1 MNFTRHSEPNKK
13 KYFLPLVIEETNKV
27 FIFTNKEIEIF
38 SLEAALKGDY
48 IEPFLMVFYKGDID
62 FSEVVQQELN
72 GKLLGKNTIYWLD
85 NFSQSTISKASFISF
100 KSINIEQS
108 GVKLSIGSN
117 NWGIEIKNGSVGG
130 VLTYN
135 SLVETINIKPSSANG
150 FNSEIH
156 KTRVSIKE
164 IKISLSN
171 KADIID
177 DHTFKSKR
185 NFGAVCFKISKN
197 GFNELPQP
205 VSPYFIDNI
214 NSPGNPRS
222 VITSYFDKTSFREN
236 VELFFSFKPFK
247 SISNSIDENSSFIE
261 TVITSPT
268 KTNFIDE
275 NASQY
280 YVNGSIENKT
290 VLVSR
295 ISSIECSPGHEE
307 SRDYF
312 VIPQDDETLELESIQ
327 AKSQHFLIGY
337 SGTESLTLTK
347 NKKVNLKF
355 RENNNVSIDRSNGS
369 LLPLGNS
376 ESKTSFLIIDSP
388 NYNLDSEKSPLFNNQ
403 INGLSSNISLD
414 GDIKGSEVAY
424 SPVNIFT
431 IANPPA
437 LPIIP
442 TLSFAGNPDLIELES
457 VFSKMRLRELR
468 KNGTVPVTGLLES
481 DKKYVTPQGF
491 LREGNTIEFVKSNG
505 TFAVENVTLNSDF
518 NLSLSKEDVFFVL
531 EPSMLKSKTEKVS
544 VKFKIGG
551 SEFSVESKA
560 FNDLSSE
567 GAKDTYIIFKFSRH
581 SFFDLLS
588 EPTKWSNYNSYK
600 PKDYISIIDSIKSK
614 IAFPDNDDYKYFNNT
629 ISKDPN
635 WNGVV
640 ILNIP
645 ITDQMPA
652 VFNGLAASQDTES
665 KTNPNN
671 PANSENKLQLKTGLK
686 FQYVAFPVNRTK
698 IEGGV
703 INIASTSFYGIID
716 YDLLNKP
723 DKSKSEDYERV
734 TNHFPTNK
742 KDIKNYKFILSK
754 LLIRFENSQIRNFKS
769 FAFLQLPDLFDN
781 KVEFGTFSLSHPNMD
796 GDLKANL
803 IRLEGNYQKNKA
815 GNDEFNFSTQSGL
828 RINFE
833 DDNILKSVTLS
844 KLGFSYSRGTDEFRF
859 DIDANAD
866 LASWSKSDF
875 FSIEKLEFQNI
886 GFKFKLDKI
895 KFPTLKF
902 DLSRLL
908 VFPKINFDGKGF
920 LSSFPIKFSSFQ
932 NFQLKLKTENLPTGP
947 KFSFELPDFDFF
959 GLEFNPP
966 TFDFSPP
973 WNINSPLPNL
983 FSFIFDFDLGTLGDL
998 GGLKALKGQILVGW
1012 SFKGGFALG
1021 FKLEGPSSDGL
1032 HLDLFGAVK
1041 LDVDQVNLCSFNK
1054 TVTGKVL
1061 KSYFL
1066 RLVNARLTVFGKEIP
1081 DPKDFDFNGIIYANP
1096 FDKEKNKTAWFIAA
1110 TKKNDDNPII
1120 DKLILGIG
1128 QRVGT
1133 KDVAEIKSVN
1143 DGIEKIIEVFQT
1155 KIEKC
1160 TDGVSVEPILT
1171 FSNPDRNWLIAS
1183 EAILPADWPIE
1194 LKFIFNDP
1202 VLYGIYLG
1210 FKGEFLKGFSVDILY
1225 KKLSESLGVYSSEIQ
1240 LPDELRN
1247 QEIGGAFLK
1256 LPNIGIEI
1264 YTNGD
1269 WKVDIGFPRNG
1280 NDWSRSGFLQLRTAP
1295 PFVGFFGFY
1304 IMMSKVASLT
1314 LFKGYIDDT
1323 YSQEKLQII
1332 QAGFA
1337 MRVGIG
1343 FYFDKGILY
1352 VGASITVYGILEG
1365 AFAFEKQKGLAQLFP
1380 DHFAVLGR
1388 MGAIAELVGYVDFGI
1403 IKASVYIS
1411 LRAEFG
1417 MLMVYIGNDHTKKEG
1432 GGLLKQGIQPVL
1444 VYIEGEVIVRVSI
1457 KIGCVKIRLSFRKL
1471 IRFEYTIG
1479 GGSSSGN
1486 SLMGFTPLALPAFTD
1501 EESVISIPI
1510 EIKGIKEI
1518 PMMYLPAFSKVN
1530 EKEKVIIDGKEK
1542 VVDVESLKLIHS
1554 FMIPF
1559 FGKSTEKNETG
1570 EVVKIIP
1577 SDKNILKDKI
1587 IKPFFDELAAKLE
1600 SNEIIEPRK
1609 YETIR
1614 SVLVTGYGHKLAK
1627 DPVTNEDIKTKVKVD
1642 ISISG
1647 YVPTFIRG
1655 INSGD
1660 ETVVN
1665 EILKKQFLF
1674 NKDNSEHKPHDAQ
1687 DNSIEGKYNKELLMI
1702 PAPISGK
1709 IKIIE
1714 SGKPDVITT
1723 NEAGFK
1729 LKLEGLVSGLP
1740 ADGSHIKEIK
1750 DYDDVTLEFIE
1761 KFYDDYKTQFLERK
1775 NKIAPAFA
1783 LTENKDIRE
1792 EVIIPEFF
1800 KLIGL
1805 LTLEA
1810 FQSDTN
1816 PKNKDTGEWNPNILL
1831 NENGDFLVDGKP
1843 IDEPWKTND
1852 AIPQIVGQLNYFYN
1866 SGLRL
1871 PFEENNDQTR
1881 SIYSILQQE
1890 VTVKPIAAPDLNNII
1905 VDFNGID
1912 LTSDVFRDDAAKNA
1926 MLTFI
1931 NGINRFDVNELKKKL
1946 ITKDNDYN
1954 PTDNPIQFTKPYRL
1968 MPVSLAVQ
1976 NGKLGIESDFRFFEI
1991 PRKLSQHSSGK
2002 TKYSFEVNYAKYEND
2017 TIEFSTNRVNTPKL
2031 IGLDKCLNVEV
2042 KVKKHS
2048 DRILEIVNV
2057 FADDLNLMN
2066 ALHGDDYPIQNI
2078 DFYYKSEASPED
2090 QEADLAL
2097 LKLQNKYVTILKT
2110 NLSPRTSPPIFKEV
2124 GFQFDEEEKIEYWED
2139 SNVNTVNFIRL
2150 VWEALTTN
2158 NGGYYLILDVDKKF
2172 PNDANGNEIIAGS
2185 IIISF
2190 AGDNIKTPAYFN
2202 ALKIAA
2208 KPSTTLDNT
2217 EMLNN
2222 LKANTHYLFIDS
2234 LKLSNEKVS
2243 DELVLEYQPTIPAH
2257 TVGFDVYRESK
2268 EDEGIYHNYLP
2279 LEFSLKN
2286 GNGEEVLS
2294 RDKVLPIMPSSF
2306 KDAGGLDVKDKVKY
2320 NHLTPLVTQS
2330 SYKDAAGNLLDP
2342 LGRNLDRYSAV
2353 GQKYNL
2359 SINLRDVFGNRTN
2372 PDDKFLATAP
2382 YTHQYFDKLVPIES
2396 WPLIRFSYWFKKT
2409 DANNL
2414 VFDISCTCNI
2424 LEILDLAGIE
2434 KNKIISPSNPNDI
2447 KYEYKYQLGKEI
2459 TKREDVIKLQE
2470 VVPGILNNLY
2480 TIYAQLNDDKTVAS
2494 INEVPVDEQ
2503 KKNWKI
2509 TVRDLFEK
2517 LEKLIKN
2524 EGGKYRMPEKPV
2536 VVPKDYSVEISTAF
2550 KLKTP
2555 LKIEI
2560 GLNRLESS
2568 LIHSNDKDLLES
2580 NIWEYSLTKEVKTIV
2595 TASNLKD
2602 KDNKSKLTDLNDAI
2616 RGTDKK
2622 YCLGISSEI
2631 TQDSNNKETKSDKVI
2646 FIINEDK
2653 LSLLQANVKG
2663 DKSFA
2668 DSCYFGIK
2676 PISNSLWSG
2685 NYGLRSEEV
2694 KSSFSNID
2702 LDKSLRIV
2710 LEKIDS
2716 FLHASTFPKEIF
2728 DATESKLI
2736 KDIYN
2741 RLLKGKKLLV
2751 NEKLRNK
2758 LAWVMNKAELSDPQ
2772 KLEFRDLLLNNLT
2785 NFYAYDGMVK
2795 TEFKGIELLKYKV
2808 NTDPFDLTKSEER
2821 THRLNVNLKSDKYNL
2836 VSSKIGDE
2844 KYGNE
2849 WYILFDQKDEV
2860 IDNINFDVHP
2870 EITHIEY
2877 DIRDVE
2883 GSEDIKQST
2892 WIQLINPITLKENYS
2907 VKNWQKIT
2915 RKFPD
2920 KPVIIKHEATQM
2932 YKDGAIEVRNWNENK
2947 IGLWNYKLE
2956 IKESNYEHNDI
2967 IHVDLEIETATDKS
2981 AFAEKEPKF
2990 EGFIAYW
2997 ASEFSM
3003 SVIDIVKFPKGF
3015 IDLLI
3020 KFVED
3025 IERQFNQP
3033 VGLMDDDNDKDK
3045 IVYPFSMKKVKDTEH
3060 PNAMIWK
3067 ISKPAGSPLIVKSLD
3082 GKDVTKTP
3090 IVTIGP
3096 FDIFKNEKRIISV
3109 LPNVKVKRNFSE
3121 KINNPDFVYE
3131 TDTVMPESPATP
3143 QLQYHLPIRIEDGKN
3158 MKPIFEKIAE
3168 LNLPY
3173 KSTAKLLIY
3182 TADLDKKREEM
3193 VPVIPVR
3200 QMEFKPGGKPVIK
3213 AKDSMGIEKEITI
3226 DEMFEKYSNGYPSI
3240 SLTIYNDDKGN
3251 ELPIFMASNI
3261 YKQKQ

>member
-1 MNFTRHSEPNKK
+1 MKLIRKIGTSF
-13 KYFLPLVIEETNKV
+13 FLPEAGEDANRK
-27 FIFTNKEIEIF
+27 IFVYVDSTFANNE
-38 SLEAALKGDY
+38 LY
-48 IEPFLMVFYKGDID
+48 IENALSIASKFVLCFFKGEIDFLAEQHIKKLLDNKRIIWLHSFEKSAIEGAPIISINNLNEIAEIKNVAFGTGVSVNKNNSKSKIEFNASRKSFVIKNTVGEFSFISNGSKSFFDLLEIPLIDTAESISNFQTSIKQNFGSILFQSARFDDKPIQPKSAFISSKLIDEGNSELQSTYIQYFDNKSFNDNLDLYVTLFPFKDFHNESNTLSCIEYIIKNENFVKWAGVNDFSKNYLVNDFSNFRTILTKVEFGNELRFLFSPDEGPKGGSLKLINSDSNPKLLLGFSGTENVEFGNGDID
-62 FSEVVQQELN
+62 IQFERTNRVKVNESKDDLIPSLN
-72 GKLLGKNTIYWLD
+72 SMTSWIKLK
-85 NFSQSTISKASFISF
+85 SF
-100 KSINIEQS
+100 K
-108 GVKLSIGSN
+108 
-117 NWGIEIKNGSVGG
+117 
-130 VLTYN
+130 
-135 SLVETINIKPSSANG
+135 
-150 FNSEIH
+150 
-156 KTRVSIKE
+156 
-164 IKISLSN
+164 
-171 KADIID
+171 
-177 DHTFKSKR
+177 
-185 NFGAVCFKISKN
+185 
-197 GFNELPQP
+197 
-205 VSPYFIDNI
+205 
-214 NSPGNPRS
+214 
-222 VITSYFDKTSFREN
+222 
-236 VELFFSFKPFK
+236 
-247 SISNSIDENSSFIE
+247 
-261 TVITSPT
+261 
-268 KTNFIDE
+268 
-275 NASQY
+275 
-280 YVNGSIENKT
+280 
-290 VLVSR
+290 
-295 ISSIECSPGHEE
+295 
-307 SRDYF
+307 
-312 VIPQDDETLELESIQ
+312 
-327 AKSQHFLIGY
+327 
-337 SGTESLTLTK
+337 
-347 NKKVNLKF
+347 
-355 RENNNVSIDRSNGS
+355 
-369 LLPLGNS
+369 
-376 ESKTSFLIIDSP
+376 
-388 NYNLDSEKSPLFNNQ
+388 YNLDSEKSPLFKNQ
-403 INGLSSNISLD
+403 INGLSSNIPLD
-414 GDIKGSEVAY
+414 DDIKGIEVAY
-424 SPVNIFT
+424 SPVNIST
-431 IANPPA
+431 VETPIA

-442 TLSFAGNPDLIELES
+442 TLSFAGNPDLIELEN
-457 VFSKMRLRELR
+457 VFSKIRLRELT
-468 KNGTVPVTGLLES
+468 KNAVSVIGLLEA

-491 LREGNTIEFVKSNG
+491 LRTPSEFHTGSKISFIKPEITFDKEDKTQNLQFSIDGVTI
-505 TFAVENVTLNSDF
+505 NSDF
-518 NLSLSKEDVFFVL
+518 NISLSKEDVFFVL
-531 EPSMLKSKTEKVS
+531 TPKMLEKRTEKIGVT
-544 VKFKIGG
+544 FKIRDFIIELT
-551 SEFSVESKA
+551 EFNGLLTESKIVK
-560 FNDLSSE
+560 N
-567 GAKDTYIIFKFSRH
+567 DTYIIFKFSRH
-581 SFFDLLS
+581 KFSELLEDPS
-588 EPTKWSNYNSYK
+588 KWSNYGDFKKNANIVLR
-600 PKDYISIIDSIKSK
+600 DEITSK
-614 IAFPDNDDYKYFNNT
+614 IQFKGDEYLYFNNT
-629 ISKDPN
+629 IKNDPN
-635 WNGVV
+635 WNGVI

-645 ITDQMPA
+645 IG
-652 VFNGLAASQDTES
+652 NGKNLPSIFDGLTGSQDLNETNES
-665 KTNPNN
+665 
-671 PANSENKLQLKTGLK
+671 ANDGEKLKLKTGLK

-698 IEGGV
+698 IEDGI

-716 YDLLNKP
+716 YDILNKP
-723 DKSKSEDYERV
+723 DKSSSDDYPAVSQFFPKNKPEKPPVEDE
-734 TNHFPTNK
+734 
-742 KDIKNYKFILSK
+742 IKTYKFLLTK
-754 LLIRFENSQIRNFKS
+754 LLVRFENSQIRNFKS
-769 FAFLQLPDLFDN
+769 FAFLQLPDLFEN
-781 KVEFGTFSLSHPNMD
+781 KVKFGTFPLSHPDMPIID
-796 GDLKANL
+796 SKANL
-803 IRLEGNYQKNKA
+803 IRLKGNYQKNSA
-815 GNDEFNFSTQSGL
+815 GNDEFNFTAQADL
-828 RINFE
+828 KIEFE
-833 DDNILKSVTLS
+833 DDNILQSVTVS
-844 KLGFSYSRGTDEFRF
+844 KIGFSYSKGTDEFRF

-875 FSIEKLEFQNI
+875 FSIEKLDFQNI
-886 GFKFKLDKI
+886 GFKFTLDKI
-895 KFPTLKF
+895 KFPSLKF
-902 DLSRLL
+902 DLSKLL
-908 VFPKINFDGKGF
+908 VFPKINFDGNGF

-932 NFQLKLKTENLPTGP
+932 NFQLKLKTRDLPGGH
-947 KFSFELPDFDFF
+947 KFGFELPDFDFF
-959 GLEFNPP
+959 GLDFKQPQ
-966 TFDFSPP
+966 FDFSIP
-973 WNINSPLPNL
+973 WDINASLPNL

-998 GGLKALKGQILVGW
+998 GGLKALKGQLLVGW
-1012 SFKGGFALG
+1012 SLKGGFALG
-1021 FKLEGPSSDGL
+1021 FKLEGPSSNGL

-1054 TVTGKVL
+1054 TVDGKVL

-1096 FDKEKNKTAWFIAA
+1096 FDKNKNKTAWFIAA
-1110 TKKNDDNPII
+1110 TKKNDDNPIN
-1120 DKLILGIG
+1120 DKLVLGIG

-1133 KDVAEIKSVN
+1133 KEVAEIKSVN
-1143 DGIEKIIEVFQT
+1143 DGIQKIKKVFQT

-1160 TDGVSVEPILT
+1160 TDGVSVEPIIT
-1171 FSNPDRNWLIAS
+1171 FCNPDRNWLIAS

-1210 FKGEFLKGFSVDILY
+1210 FKSDLLKGFSIDILY
-1225 KKLSESLGVYSSEIQ
+1225 KKLSESLGVYSTEIQ
-1240 LPDELRN
+1240 LPDSLRN
-1247 QEIGGAFLK
+1247 QELGGAFLK

-1365 AFAFEKQKGLAQLFP
+1365 AFAFERQKGLAQLFP

-1417 MLMVYIGNDHTKKEG
+1417 MLMVYIGNDHTKKVG

-1486 SLMGFTPLALPAFTD
+1486 SLMGFTPLAVPAFTD
-1501 EESVISIPI
+1501 VMAENEPPIPI
-1510 EIKGIKEI
+1510 TIEGIKEI
-1518 PMMYLPAFSKVN
+1518 PMMYLPAFSKVD
-1530 EKEKVIIDGKEK
+1530 EGSGLE
-1542 VVDVESLKLIHS
+1542 LKLIHS

-1559 FGKSTEKNETG
+1559 FGKKIEKDENG
-1570 EVVKIIP
+1570 EDKIIP

-1587 IKPFFDELAAKLE
+1587 IKPFFDELTAKLE
-1600 SNEIIEPRK
+1600 SNKIIDPRK

-1614 SVLVTGYGHKLAK
+1614 SVLVTGYAYKIAK
-1627 DPVTNEDIKTKVKVD
+1627 DPLTNEDIKTKVKID

-1660 ETVVN
+1660 ESVVN

-1674 NKDNSEHKPHDAQ
+1674 NEDNSEHKPHDAQ
-1687 DNSIEGKYNKELLMI
+1687 DNSIEGKYNKELLLI

-1709 IKIIE
+1709 IKILE

-1729 LKLEGLVSGLP
+1729 IKLEGLVSGLP
-1740 ADGSHIKEIK
+1740 ADGSQIKEIK
-1750 DYDDVTLEFIE
+1750 EYNDATLEFIE
-1761 KFYDDYKTQFLERK
+1761 KFYDDYKTQFLERR
-1775 NKIAPAFA
+1775 NKDSASFD
-1783 LTENKDIRE
+1783 LTSNKDIRE
-1792 EVIIPEFF
+1792 TVVIPEFF
-1800 KLIGL
+1800 KLLGL

-1810 FQSDTN
+1810 FQNDTN
-1816 PKNKDTGEWNPNILL
+1816 PNSKDKGEWNPNILL
-1831 NENGDFLVDGKP
+1831 NDNGDFFINGKP
-1843 IDEPWKTND
+1843 INEPWKTND

-1871 PFEENNDQTR
+1871 PFEDKNYQTK

-1890 VTVKPIAAPDLNNII
+1890 VTVKPIATTDLSKIK
-1905 VDFNGID
+1905 VDFHGVD
-1912 LTSDVFRDDAAKNA
+1912 LTSDVFRDDPAKDR

-1931 NGINRFDVNELKKKL
+1931 SGINQFDVNELKKKL
-1946 ITKDNDYN
+1946 IIKDNDYN

-1968 MPVSLAVQ
+1968 MPISLAVQ
-1976 NGKLGIESDFRFFEI
+1976 NGKLGIESEFRFFEI
-1991 PRKLSQHSSGK
+1991 PRKLSQHSGGK
-2002 TKYSFEVNYAKYEND
+2002 AKYSFEVNYTQYQND
-2017 TIEFSTNRVNTPKL
+2017 KIVYSTNKKDTLKL
-2031 IGLDKCLNVEV
+2031 IGLDKCLNVEI
-2042 KVKKHS
+2042 KVKKHN

-2066 ALHGDDYPIQNI
+2066 ALHRDDYPIQNI
-2078 DFYYKSEASPED
+2078 DFYYKPEASPKE
-2090 QEADLAL
+2090 QEADFAL
-2097 LKLQNKYVTILKT
+2097 VKLQNKYVTILKT

-2124 GFQFDEEEKIEYWED
+2124 SIQFDEADKIEYWED

-2150 VWEALTTN
+2150 IWESLTTN

-2172 PNDANGNEIIAGS
+2172 PNDANGKEIIDGS

-2190 AGDNIKTPAYFN
+2190 AGDNVKTPAYFN
-2202 ALKIAA
+2202 TLKIAT
-2208 KPSTTLDNT
+2208 KPSINVDNT
-2217 EMLNN
+2217 EI
-2222 LKANTHYLFIDS
+2222 LKTLKENTHYLFIDT
-2234 LKLSNEKVS
+2234 LKLLNDKVT
-2243 DELVLEYQPTIPAH
+2243 DLLVFEYQSTIPAH

-2286 GNGEEVLS
+2286 GIGEEILS

-2306 KDAGGLDVKDKVKY
+2306 RDAGDVIVNNKVKY

-2330 SYKDAAGNLLDP
+2330 SYKDATGNLLDP
-2342 LGRNLDRYSAV
+2342 IGRNLDRYSTV

-2359 SINLRDVFGNRTN
+2359 SINLRDIFGNRTN
-2372 PDDKFLATAP
+2372 PDDEFLATAL

-2396 WPLIRFSYWFKKT
+2396 WPLIRFSYWFNNNADKT
-2409 DANNL
+2409 KL
-2414 VFDISCTCNI
+2414 LFDISCSCDI
-2424 LEILDLAGIE
+2424 LEILDLAGIQ
-2434 KNKIISPSNPNDI
+2434 KNKIVNPTNPNEI
-2447 KYEYKYQLGKEI
+2447 NYEYKYKLGLAQIIE
-2459 TKREDVIKLQE
+2459 RDDVIKLQA
-2470 VVPGILNNLY
+2470 VVPGILNILY
-2480 TIYAQLNDDKTVAS
+2480 TIYAQLNDSKIKAS
-2494 INEVPVDEQ
+2494 INGVKADEQ
-2503 KKNWKI
+2503 IEKWKI

-2517 LEKLIKN
+2517 LEKLINN
-2524 EGGKYRMPEKPV
+2524 EGGKYKMPEKPV
-2536 VVPKDYSVEISTAF
+2536 VVPKAYSVEISTSF

-2568 LIHSNDKDLLES
+2568 LIHNNDKDLLES
-2580 NIWEYSLTKEVKTIV
+2580 NIWDYSLTKEVKTSV
-2595 TASNLKD
+2595 TALNPED
-2602 KDNKSKLTDLNDAI
+2602 KDKSKLTDLNDAI

-2631 TQDSNNKETKSDKVI
+2631 TQEKSRETKSDKVI
-2646 FIINEDK
+2646 FLINEDK
-2653 LSLLQANVKG
+2653 LSSLQANVKA

-2668 DSCYFGIK
+2668 DPCYFGIK

-2716 FLHASTFPKEIF
+2716 FLNANTFPKEIF
-2728 DATESKLI
+2728 VATEAKLI

-2758 LAWVMNKAELSDPQ
+2758 LAWVMNEAQLSDPQ
-2772 KLEFRDLLLNNLT
+2772 MLEFRDLLLNNLT

-2795 TEFKGIELLKYKV
+2795 TEFKDIEFLKYKV
-2808 NTDPFDLTKSEER
+2808 NTDPDDPSKIEER
-2821 THRLNVNLKSDKYNL
+2821 THRLNVNLKSDNYNL

-2860 IDNINFDVHP
+2860 IDNINFDVQP

-2892 WIQLINPITLKENYS
+2892 WIQLINPIKLKENYS

-2932 YKDGAIEVRNWNENK
+2932 YKDGAIEIKNWNEDK

-2956 IKESNYEHNDI
+2956 IKESNYELNDI
-2967 IHVDLEIETATDKS
+2967 IHVDLEIKIATPKFS
-2981 AFAEKEPKF
+2981 FAEDKLLF

-2997 ASEFSM
+2997 ASEFSKP
-3003 SVIDIVKFPKGF
+3003 VIDSVKFPTGF
-3015 IDLLI
+3015 IDLL
-3020 KFVED
+3020 KTFVGD
-3025 IERQFNQP
+3025 LERQFNQH
-3033 VGLMDDDNDKDK
+3033 VWLIDDDKDKDK
-3045 IVYPFSMKKVKDTEH
+3045 IVYPFSLKKVKYTEH
-3060 PNAMIWK
+3060 PNEMLWE
-3067 ISKPAGSPLIVKSLD
+3067 ISKPAGSPLMVKSLD
-3082 GKDVTKTP
+3082 GKDVSKIP
-3090 IVTIGP
+3090 IVNIGP

-3109 LPNVKVKRNFSE
+3109 LPKVKVKRNFSE

-3143 QLQYHLPIRIEDGKN
+3143 QLQYYLPIRIEDGKN
-3158 MKPIFEKIAE
+3158 MKPIFEKIAG

-3173 KSTAKLLIY
+3173 KSTAKLLIN
-3182 TADLDKKREEM
+3182 TADLDVKRDKM
-3193 VPVIPVR
+3193 LPVIPVR
-3200 QMEFKPGGKPVIK
+3200 QMEFNAGGKPVIK
-3213 AKDSMGIEKEITI
+3213 AKDSAGIEKEITI
-3226 DEMFEKYSNGYPSI
+3226 DELFEKYSNGYPSI
-3240 SLTIYNDDKGN
+3240 SLTIYNDDSEN
-3251 ELPIFMASNI
+3251 QPPIFVASNI